1 MARPKS
7 NKPKKGFMDG
17 YKTYDPAT
25 EGYGDAT
32 QWKQAF
38 NQRMG
43 YDEAKNILSDD
54 DPYTLLEILAGATLA
69 EIKKAYRKM
78 AMKWHPD
85 KNKDTDTTE
94 KMQKIIA
101 AYTFLTENF
110 K

>member
-17 YKTYDPAT
+17 YKTYDPT
-25 EGYGDAT
+25 VEGYGDAT

-43 YDEAKNILSDD
+43 YDEAKNILSNE
-54 DPYTLLEILAGATLA
+54 DPYMILEIVIGASLA
-69 EIKKAYRKM
+69 EIKKAYRRM
-78 AMKWHPD
+78 AMLWHPD
-85 KNKDTDTTE
+85 RNPGVDTTE

-101 AYTFLTENF
+101 AYTFLTE

>member
-7 NKPKKGFMDG
+7 NTPKKGFCDG
-17 YKTYDPAT
+17 YKTYDPAS
-25 EGYGDAT
+25 EGYGDAS

-43 YDEAKNILSDD
+43 YDEATTILGVD
-54 DPYTLLEILAGATLA
+54 DPYTILEIVIGASLA
-69 EIKKAYRKM
+69 EIKKAYRRM
-78 AMKWHPD
+78 AMLWHPD
-85 KNKDTDTTE
+85 KNPGVDTTE

-101 AYTFLTENF
+101 AYTFLTE

>member
-7 NKPKKGFMDG
+7 NKPKREFCEG
-17 YKTYDPAT
+17 YKTYDPKY

-43 YDEAKNILSDD
+43 YDEATTILGVD
-54 DPYTLLEILAGATLA
+54 DPYSILEIVIGASLA
-69 EIKKAYRKM
+69 EIKSQFRKM

-85 KNKDTDTTE
+85 RNHSPEATSM
-94 KMQKIIA
+94 MQKIIA
-101 AYTFLTENF
+101 AYTYLTE
-110 K
+110 KK

>member
-7 NKPKKGFMDG
+7 NKPKRGFCDG
-17 YKTYDPAT
+17 YKTYNPDV
-25 EGYGDAT
+25 EGYGDAS

-43 YDEAKNILSDD
+43 YDEAKEILSEE
-54 DPYTLLEILAGATLA
+54 DPYTILEISHGASLG
-69 EIKKAYRKM
+69 EIKKAYRRM

-85 KNKDTDTTE
+85 KNSSPEATE

-101 AYTFLTENF
+101 AYTFLTE

>member
-7 NKPKKGFMDG
+7 NKPKRGFCEG
-17 YKTYDPAT
+17 YKTYDPKS

-43 YDEAKNILSDD
+43 YDEATTILGAD
-54 DPYTLLEILAGATLA
+54 DPYSILEIVAGATLT
-69 EIKKAYRKM
+69 EIKKAYRRM

-85 KNKDTDTTE
+85 KNPGVDTNE
-94 KMQKIIA
+94 MMQKIIA
-101 AYTFLTENF
+101 AYTYLTE